1 MKKLLLVCFACFFYL
16 FSFAQKENS
25 KDSVSFNIPVYLVD
39 GVEVLSLDSISKD
52 DIESVDIV
60 KDPKILKYFYPRM
73 GGLMLIKTKSQ
84 KQLRPIIQKYKEEL
98 EKNKK
103 HPTKRGEIRIR

>member
-1 MKKLLLVCFACFFYL
+1 M
-16 FSFAQKENS
+16 
-25 KDSVSFNIPVYLVD
+25 
-39 GVEVLSLDSISKD
+39 EVLSLDSISKD

-84 KQLRPIIQKYKEEL
+84 KQLRSIIQKYKEEL
-98 EKNKK
+98 KKIKNIQQRKGK
-103 HPTKRGEIRIR
+103 LE

>member
-1 MKKLLLVCFACFFYL
+1 MFCLFLLFVFFCSKK
-16 FSFAQKENS
+16 KS

-84 KQLRPIIQKYKEEL
+84 KQLRSIIQKYKEEL

-103 HPTKRGEIRIR
+103 HPTKKGEIRIR

>member
-1 MKKLLLVCFACFFYL
+1 MKKLLLVCFACFLYL

-84 KQLRPIIQKYKEEL
+84 KQLRSIIQKYKEEL
-98 EKNKK
+98 KKNKK
-103 HPTKRGEIRIR
+103 HPTKKGEIRIR

>member
-1 MKKLLLVCFACFFYL
+1 MLVCFACFFYL

-25 KDSVSFNIPVYLVD
+25 KDSVSFNIPVYLV
-39 GVEVLSLDSISKD
+39 

-84 KQLRPIIQKYKEEL
+84 KQLRSIIQKYKEEL
-98 EKNKK
+98 KKN
-103 HPTKRGEIRIR
+103 PTKKGEIRIR